1 MSGDTIYKLN
11 RFFKRNEADPWQRIN
26 TWTIQKNK
34 SNAIRT
40 EENIKFVKLVFPVK
54 EGLRFDGNVYVNED
68 LKVEVGGES
77 SNQILSYRHFLQG

>member
-1 MSGDTIYKLN
+1 MAENKYLDY
-11 RFFKRNEADPWQRIN
+11 P
-26 TWTIQKNK
+26 KNK

-68 LKVEVGGES
+68 LKVEVGGEMLEPYDS
-77 SNQILSYRHFLQG
+77 WNHQIKS